1 MGIEKAFDIHQEI
14 KTYGEEVADNQHA
27 LTSNLVGQYA
37 AAGTTWIIYLM
48 FFAAMYAAPLWVLEK
63 FFDKNGDNH
72 IAVYLTTV
80 FIIIAPTALSI
91 LKHVSYRA
99 LAKRDANHKWI
110 ALVIGFLIVSG
121 IYYEIVSATA
131 QQQEKAFAAV
141 DDSERGKNLS
151 VAPTV
156 AIDTSLA
163 SDVAKASQKLAQC
176 GERLKQGKERH
187 CEGDRAKLRAL
198 QDSQKTASAASV
210 QAASATVAANQQAL
224 QQERDAHAL
233 TIAKMFAEFF
243 AVGINLG
250 ASIAAFIGALL
261 FEVAH
266 AISVFNERALR
277 GKIDGLNGHLNK
289 LKGDYFKA
297 SGKAF
302 NAGDFKDDY
311 QIDLGKLREA
321 GELGGIPAVAL
332 SPAPTARFKWQEAGE
347 AIATEFTKAQHA
359 RNVVNG
365 KTAEALG
372 KVGSMVDKATLRES
386 GGTKHSPEQ
395 LARVLERAETDGY
408 TYPPD
413 NTHSNGY
420 THSGTTLDGP
430 LQKVA
435 DDLYPEWL
443 GAVKAGVGGG
453 GITHAKDPCQKFIWK
468 RSGSTDGKTVVSAPE
483 TLRIWNLWQERA
495 ANDGVLVDN
504 PKYTGKPP
512 HPKYI
517 LA

>member
-1 MGIEKAFDIHQEI
+1 MSIEKAFDIHQEI
-14 KTYGEEVADNQHA
+14 KTYGDEVADNQHA
-27 LTSNLVGQYA
+27 LKSNLIGQYA

-99 LAKRDANHKWI
+99 LAKRDANNKWI
-110 ALVIGFLIVSG
+110 AFVIGFLIVSG
-121 IYYEIVSATA
+121 IYYEMVSATA

-156 AIDTSLA
+156 TVDTSLA
-163 SDVAKASQKLAQC
+163 GDVAKASQKLAQC
-176 GERLKQGKERH
+176 EQRMKQGKERH
-187 CEGDRAKLRAL
+187 CEGDKAKLLAL
-198 QDSQKTASAASV
+198 KDSQKTASAASI

-233 TIAKMFAEFF
+233 TVAKMFAEFF
-243 AVGINLG
+243 AVGINSG

-261 FEVAH
+261 FEIAH

-289 LKGDYFKA
+289 LKGDYFKT
-297 SGKAF
+297 SGKMF

-321 GELGGIPAVAL
+321 GELGGIPAAAL
-332 SPAPTARFKWQEAGE
+332 SPTPVARFKWQDAGE
-347 AIATEFTKAQHA
+347 AIATEFARAQHA
-359 RNVVNG
+359 RNVVND

-372 KVGSMVDKATLRES
+372 KVGGMIDKATLRES
-386 GGTKHSPEQ
+386 GGFKQSPKQLQRVHELAENHDLNHPIPTPHARVVGNSGQ
-395 LARVLERAETDGY
+395 PHAADTPHAPLARVGVIEPGTDEALQAATDAPIGSKVGCPYCGSEFIKRNAQHKFCCKEHRFAWHNERD
-408 TYPPD
+408 P
-413 NTHSNGY
+413 
-420 THSGTTLDGP
+420 
-430 LQKVA
+430 
-435 DDLYPEWL
+435 
-443 GAVKAGVGGG
+443 
-453 GITHAKDPCQKFIWK
+453 AKQQFLKQRNMK
-468 RSGSTDGKTVVSAPE
+468 G
-483 TLRIWNLWQERA
+483 
-495 ANDGVLVDN
+495 
-504 PKYTGKPP
+504 
-512 HPKYI
+512 
-517 LA
+517 